1 MKMRTGRLRC
11 VCASLLAAIL
21 CAAGFGTSTAYAF
34 DNSVR
39 EGTVAIVFF
48 IENARWYYTW
58 DGVNFQSGSK
68 IGNLEYSS
76 GSGFFIGESGENPKY
91 IVTNEHLIDEYMN
104 ANEGEQVM
112 IPYSAQYDQNGNPY
126 VSCIGS
132 TSCELRV
139 YYSQNDYDIAYVD
152 SAGDR
157 EKVDLAVLKLRNPTA
172 KRRALTIME
181 PTEDMVGDKVYTVG
195 YPGNADNDLTGAS
208 KYGIEDS
215 SVHSGSI
222 VRFVANSGKGVE
234 RISIDATVQH
244 GNSGGPLV
252 TEDGYVIGVN
262 TNVISTSPYENQIET
277 DYYAISA
284 TELTRFLD
292 KNNVPYETADPQAA
306 DADGQPEEDGFGQTA
321 FGQTAGSAAE
331 DDADGGDG
339 AEPETEETAEET
351 SEEKPEAAEGEDEP
365 EDEPAAEFNSQLL
378 DESVPAVSGSVQTD
392 AGDSDSDMTL
402 ILIVAG
408 AVVLAVVAGAA
419 VLVKRSGGKGAKAS
433 AQTPPQGE
441 GRTVA
446 AGTPAASRGPVARSV
461 LSQHSGLKVPVGG
474 TPVMV
479 GRDRGQCA
487 IVYEEGTPGV
497 SRRHCTISFDL
508 SAQAFVVTDIGSTY
522 GTFLMNGQRLQ
533 PNVPCSLRIGDSFYV
548 GDRANVIRLEL
559 G

>member
-1 MKMRTGRLRC
+1 MKTRRLRC
-11 VCASLLAAIL
+11 VCAALAAAL
-21 CAAGFGTSTAYAF
+21 VCAPGVGADTAYAF

-39 EGTVAIVFF
+39 EGTVAIVFY
-48 IENARWYYTW
+48 IQDANWYNTW
-58 DGVNFQSGSK
+58 DGVNFQRGSK
-68 IGNLEYSS
+68 IGDLEYSS
-76 GSGFFIGESGENPKY
+76 GSGFFIGEAGENPKY

-104 ANEGEQVM
+104 ANEGEQVL
-112 IPYSAQYDQNGNPY
+112 IPYGIKYDRDGVPY
-126 VSCIGS
+126 VSCIGG

-152 SAGDR
+152 SAGDM
-157 EKVDLAVLKLRNPTA
+157 EKVDLAVLKLRNPTT

-208 KYGIEDS
+208 KYGIEDA

-262 TNVISTSPYENQIET
+262 TNVISTSPYQDQIET

-292 KNNVPYETADPQAA
+292 KNNVPYEAADSGSAEDSVDAVTGGGENTQDENAEADTAETDTADE
-306 DADGQPEEDGFGQTA
+306 QPENQEDM
-321 FGQTAGSAAE
+321 
-331 DDADGGDG
+331 GGDDS
-339 AEPETEETAEET
+339 EPTEEY
-351 SEEKPEAAEGEDEP
+351 
-365 EDEPAAEFNSQLL
+365 NSYLL
-378 DESVPAVSGSVQTD
+378 GDSAQAVSGSVQTEEK
-392 AGDSDSDMTL
+392 DSDSSMTMVL
-402 ILIVAG
+402 IAAGAIVLIVIVG
-408 AVVLAVVAGAA
+408 AVVF
-419 VLVKRSGGKGAKAS
+419 VKRSGRK
-433 AQTPPQGE
+433 TPQSV
-441 GRTVA
+441 GRTTAA
-446 AGTPAASRGPVARSV
+446 AGGVGATVAGASSRGPVARSV
-461 LSQHSGLKVPVGG
+461 LPQHSGLRVPINAS
-474 TPVMV
+474 PVMV
-479 GRDRGQCA
+479 GRDRSQCA
-487 IVYEEGTPGV
+487 IAYEEGTPGV
-497 SRRHCTISFDL
+497 SRRHCTISYDL
-508 SAQAFVVTDIGSTY
+508 SAQTFIVMDIGSTY

-533 PNVPCSLRIGDSFYV
+533 PNVPCSLRVGDSFYV

>member
-306 DADGQPEEDGFGQTA
+306 DADGQPE
-321 FGQTAGSAAE
+321 
-331 DDADGGDG
+331 
-339 AEPETEETAEET
+339 TEETVEET
-351 SEEKPEAAEGEDEP
+351 SEEKPEAEEVEDEP

-378 DESVPAVSGSVQTD
+378 EESVPAASGSVQTD
-392 AGDSDSDMTL
+392 AGDSDSGMTL

-419 VLVKRSGGKGAKAS
+419 VLVKKSGGKGAKAP
-433 AQTPPQGE
+433 AQTPPQKE

-446 AGTPAASRGPVARSV
+446 AGMPAASRGPVARSV

-479 GRDRGQCA
+479 GRDRAQCA

-508 SAQAFVVTDIGSTY
+508 TAQAFVVMDIGSTY

-533 PNVPCSLRIGDSFYV
+533 PNVPCNLRIGDSFYV